1 MSSLLKALNV
11 HNDDD
16 EDDDAGRPALC
27 MYIVRPPVGPSA
39 ARDLFFLP
47 SFALALALPPS
58 VLPSL
63 TASAAARSLDRRSF
77 AIPAAE
83 IALLSG
89 EGGAA
94 AVAAIKLDSTRGAS
108 RSGNAGF

>member
-47 SFALALALPPS
+47 SFALALPPS

>member
-1 MSSLLKALNV
+1 MPAVPHYVCTSS
-11 HNDDD
+11 
-16 EDDDAGRPALC
+16 
-27 MYIVRPPVGPSA
+27 
-39 ARDLFFLP
+39 AR
-47 SFALALALPPS
+47 PS
-58 VLPSL
+58 VRRRHEIYFSSPRSPSPSLGPSL
-63 TASAAARSLDRRSF
+63 TVSAAAAARSLDRRSF

>member
-1 MSSLLKALNV
+1 MPAVPHYVCTSS
-11 HNDDD
+11 
-16 EDDDAGRPALC
+16 
-27 MYIVRPPVGPSA
+27 
-39 ARDLFFLP
+39 AR
-47 SFALALALPPS
+47 PS
-58 VLPSL
+58 VRRRHEIYFSSPRSPSPSLGPSL
-63 TASAAARSLDRRSF
+63 TASAAAAAAARSLDRRSF